1 MAKTNEIS
9 FIAAA
14 LAARHGVEW
23 REAENFLTCLFAL
36 IGDGLREDRI
46 VKIKGLGTFKVVDV
60 RERESIDVNT
70 GERIVIGSRTK
81 VTFTPD
87 NVLKDLVNKPFAQ
100 FETVVLNEGV
110 TFDDEPAAGDVPA
123 VVGDAPVPDD
133 TGRPEEHEEREPSDT
148 PEESD
153 AEADAAREVAGDDAG
168 ETGATGTSAQDDE
181 TEDIVADVAGEDSP
195 ERDES
200 GTDMPA
206 DADDADADDADAAD
220 DDDDGGDDD
229 GGGGD
234 GDSGRHSL
242 RWLWVTLLVL
252 VVAAAMF
259 VLGYCVGRGGKIRLF
274 ASPED
279 SVTAVPQTPE
289 KQDTAVTNIEETA
302 DTAGNAAADTLTTPV
317 TDTPDVAAETDTH
330 DGDERLQRAR
340 LMVAKGAY
348 VITGTA
354 ETITVPPGK
363 TMQQISR
370 YYFGDGMECY
380 LQVHNNVME
389 VSEGMTL
396 KIPVLKNKKA
406 RK

>member
-1 MAKTNEIS
+1 MAKTNGIS

-70 GERIVIGSRTK
+70 GERIVIGSRAK

-110 TFDDEPAAGDVPA
+110 AFDDEPAAA
-123 VVGDAPVPDD
+123 GDAPVTGDD
-133 TGRPEEHEEREPSDT
+133 GGQQEQERQEPSGTTVTADAG
-148 PEESD
+148 
-153 AEADAAREVAGDDAG
+153 AEAVGEAAGDDAG
-168 ETGATGTSAQDDE
+168 ETGATGASVQDDV
-181 TEDIVADVAGEDSP
+181 TEDMAGDSAGEDTP

-206 DADDADADDADAAD
+206 DADDADDDADA
-220 DDDDGGDDD
+220 DDGDDGDDD
-229 GGGGD
+229 GDGDD
-234 GDSGRHSL
+234 GDSGRRSL

-252 VVAAAMF
+252 VVAAVMF
-259 VLGYCVGRGGKIRLF
+259 VLGYYAGRGGKVRIF
-274 ASPED
+274 TSPED
-279 SVTAVPQTPE
+279 SVTAVPETPE
-289 KQDTAVTNIEETA
+289 EQDTAGVNGRETA
-302 DTAGNAAADTLTTPV
+302 DTAATAAAGTPAPAV
-317 TDTPDVAAETDTH
+317 TDTAVVGKDTADAAH
-330 DGDERLQRAR
+330 DADARLQRAR

-354 ETITVPPGK
+354 ETITVPPGR
-363 TMQQISR
+363 TMRQISR

-396 KIPVLKNKKA
+396 KIPELRNKKV

>member
-70 GERIVIGSRTK
+70 GERIVIGSRAK

-110 TFDDEPAAGDVPA
+110 AFDDEPAAA
-123 VVGDAPVPDD
+123 GDAPVTGDD
-133 TGRPEEHEEREPSDT
+133 GGQQEHERQEPSGT
-148 PEESD
+148 TV
-153 AEADAAREVAGDDAG
+153 AADAGAVGEAAGDDAR
-168 ETGATGTSAQDDE
+168 ETGATGASVQDDV
-181 TEDIVADVAGEDSP
+181 TKDMAGDTAGEDTP

-206 DADDADADDADAAD
+206 DADDADDDADDADDADAD
-220 DDDDGGDDD
+220 DGDGGDGD
-229 GGGGD
+229 D
-234 GDSGRHSL
+234 GDSGRRSL

-252 VVAAAMF
+252 VVAAVMF
-259 VLGYCVGRGGKIRLF
+259 VLGYYAGRGGTVGLF
-274 ASPED
+274 TSPED
-279 SVTAVPQTPE
+279 SVTAVPETPE
-289 KQDTAVTNIEETA
+289 EQDTAGVNIRETA
-302 DTAGNAAADTLTTPV
+302 DTAATAAGTPAPSV
-317 TDTPDVAAETDTH
+317 TDTVAVGKDTADAAH
-330 DGDERLQRAR
+330 DADARLQRAR

-363 TMQQISR
+363 TMRQISR

-396 KIPVLKNKKA
+396 KIPELRNKKV